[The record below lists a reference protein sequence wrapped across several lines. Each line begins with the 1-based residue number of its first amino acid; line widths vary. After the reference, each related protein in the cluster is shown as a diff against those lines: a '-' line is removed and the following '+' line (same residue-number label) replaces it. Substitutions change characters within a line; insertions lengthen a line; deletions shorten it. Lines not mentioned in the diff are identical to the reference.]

1 MIDAEGKQLGVMQPR
16 DAIKLAEEHS
26 LDLVEVAPQ
35 ANPPVCR
42 IMDYGKY
49 QYQMSKRAQEARR
62 HQKSV
67 QVKEVKFR
75 PRTDEH
81 DYQFKKNHIVRFL
94 SEGNKA
100 KATVMFRGREMAH
113 TEIGRRLL
121 QRLIEELKEMADI
134 EKEPKL
140 EGYNMSSVFMP
151 KKARSA
157 VKGERSSEAKNPQR
171 SQETV

>member
-1 MIDAEGKQLGVMQPR
+1 MQPR
-16 DAIKLAEEHS
+16 DALRLAEEHS

-49 QYQMSKRAQEARR
+49 QYQMSKRAQEAKR
-62 HQKSV
+62 HQKNV

-121 QRLIEELKEMADI
+121 ERLTEELQETAEV
-134 EKEPKL
+134 EKEPRL
-140 EGYNMSSVFMP
+140 EGYSMSAVFMP
-151 KKARSA
+151 RKGRAA
-157 VKGERSSEAKNPQR
+157 AKGERLSEAKNPQR